1 MCFTSFLN
9 CVHLLHLSLKNTNK
23 KCFDSKNC
31 HQFICDTM
39 KLLYIYSIHAAV
51 SLQEVTFRAKI
62 LCQDS
67 SKQRF
72 AANAKKSKI
81 TTEKGETNYH
91 AFLNLFC
98 MNINISVKKASEF
111 DP

>member
-1 MCFTSFLN
+1 
-9 CVHLLHLSLKNTNK
+9 
-23 KCFDSKNC
+23 
-31 HQFICDTM
+31 M